1 MNLYKFKT
9 SASSKFI
16 LAFLLCLL
24 FKKNTFESYKPLTK
38 LSQTSKLIPRKIRW
52 IFQNEKNFNTK
63 TVSYF
68 KYKVKGNY
76 KHLDVVYLSEGV
88 SISPTRYRSFN

>member
-16 LAFLLCLL
+16 LAFMLCLL
-24 FKKNTFESYKPLTK
+24 FEKPTLESYKPLTK

-52 IFQNEKNFNTK
+52 IFRKKKNFNTK
-63 TVSYF
+63 TVSHF
-68 KYKVKGNY
+68 KCKVKGNY
-76 KHLDVVYLSEGV
+76 KHLGVVYLSEGV
-88 SISPTRYRSFN
+88 SIIPTRYRSFN